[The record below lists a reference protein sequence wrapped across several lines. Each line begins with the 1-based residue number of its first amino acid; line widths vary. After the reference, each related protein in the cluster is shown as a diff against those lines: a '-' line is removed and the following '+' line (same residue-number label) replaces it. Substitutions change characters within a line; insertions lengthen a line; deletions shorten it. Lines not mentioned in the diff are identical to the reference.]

1 MITTLRG
8 KIFDEN
14 NKTIPSA
21 TVFLSDDK
29 GRLVNEKARV
39 KTDLDGNYALPFSVP
54 MPNLSTGKFN
64 YLPIAKY
71 ITVSFTGFP
80 TKTVILP
87 EFLFDPTKFGNGNF
101 DITMTIKELTTPE
114 VVITANRSKFLCEK
128 DGGTWDEN
136 TKTCKLPSKTWWSK
150 YKWWVIGGLALVATT
165 ITIVAVSKSKKNK

>member
-21 TVFLSDDK
+21 TVFLSDEK
-29 GRLVNEKARV
+29 GRLGFNEKARV
-39 KTDLDGNYALPFSVP
+39 KTDLDGNYTLPFSIP
-54 MPNLSTGKFN
+54 MPNLSTGKVN

-80 TKTVILP
+80 TKTVMLP

-128 DGGTWDEN
+128 DGGTWDEA
-136 TKTCKLPSKTWWSK
+136 TKTCKMPEPEKSWWSK
-150 YKWWVIGGLALVATT
+150 YKWWVIGGLGLIATT
-165 ITIVAVSKSKKNK
+165 TTIIVLRRKK